1 MKDSQLVAAGLTS
14 NDALILTEL
23 GAILLFLGIISFIA
37 FRLSISSV
45 PLFLIV
51 GLVFGNGGLLPLDL
65 SGAFLNI
72 GAQIGALLLLLLLG
86 LEYSARELGT
96 TLRERW
102 SVGLVDVLANALP
115 GAAIGLLVGWGW
127 TGAVILSGITYV
139 SSSGIAAELIRESGW
154 QSSVV
159 AKRTITVL
167 ALEDLMLAPYLPFA
181 SVLVAGASALTG
193 FISVSVALL
202 IVGLVLLLSVRRENL
217 VSGLLNKHDSL
228 SLLLTVFGAALLAA
242 GAANL
247 VGFSGAVAAFLIGLL
262 LTGEVA
268 ASARHRLSPLRDFF
282 AAIFFLFF
290 GLSTDPSDIPAALP
304 LALLL
309 TVLGVLGKFFTGW
322 WSSKDLSDQMSW
334 RRVGAFLIPRGE
346 FSIVIAGLAVA
357 AEFGNELKALTI
369 TYVILTTVTSS
380 IFLRSFRSRLINK

>member
-1 MKDSQLVAAGLTS
+1 MKDSQLIAAGLTS
-14 NDALILTEL
+14 SDALILTEL

-51 GLVFGNGGLLPLDL
+51 GLVFGNGGVLPLDL

-86 LEYSARELGT
+86 LEYSARELGL

-102 SVGLVDVLANALP
+102 SVGLVDVLVNALP

-127 TGAVILSGITYV
+127 TGAVILGGITYV

-193 FISVSVALL
+193 LISVSVALL

-228 SLLLTVFGAALLAA
+228 SLLLTVFGSALLAA

-309 TVLGVLGKFFTGW
+309 TVLGVFGKFFTGW

-346 FSIVIAGLAVA
+346 FSIVIAGLAMT
-357 AEFGNELKALTI
+357 AEFGNELKAVTI

-380 IFLRSFRSRLINK
+380 LLLRTFRSRLINQ

>member
-1 MKDSQLVAAGLTS
+1 MGVTQLNAAGLTS
-14 NDALILTEL
+14 NDSLILTEL

-37 FRLSISSV
+37 FKLSISSV
-45 PLFLIV
+45 PLFLIA
-51 GLVFGNGGLLPLDL
+51 GLVFGNGGVLSLDL
-65 SGAFLNI
+65 SGAFLNT

-86 LEYSARELGT
+86 LEYSARELGS
-96 TLRERW
+96 TLREHW
-102 SVGLVDVLANALP
+102 SAGIVDFLVNALP

-127 TGAVILSGITYV
+127 TGAVILGGITYV

-217 VSGLLNKHDSL
+217 VSGLLHKHDSL
-228 SLLLTVFGAALLAA
+228 SLLLTVFGSALLAA
-242 GAANL
+242 GAASL
-247 VGFSGAVAAFLIGLL
+247 VGFSGAVAAFLVGLL

-268 ASARHRLSPLRDFF
+268 SSARHRLSPLRDFF

-290 GLSTDPSDIPAALP
+290 GLSTDPSDIPDALP

-309 TVLGVLGKFFTGW
+309 TVLGVFGKFFTGW

-346 FSIVIAGLAVA
+346 FSIVIAGLALA
-357 AEFGNELKALTI
+357 ADFGEELKAITI

-380 IFLRSFRSRLINK
+380 LLLRAFRSRLINQ

>member
-1 MKDSQLVAAGLTS
+1 MKDSQLIAAGLTS
-14 NDALILTEL
+14 SDALILTEL

-51 GLVFGNGGLLPLDL
+51 GLVFGNGGVLPLDL

-86 LEYSARELGT
+86 LEYSARELGF

-102 SVGLVDVLANALP
+102 SVGLVDVLVNALP

-127 TGAVILSGITYV
+127 TGAVILGGITYV

-193 FISVSVALL
+193 LISVSVALL

-228 SLLLTVFGAALLAA
+228 SLLLTVFGSALLAA

-309 TVLGVLGKFFTGW
+309 TVLGVFGKFFTGW

-346 FSIVIAGLAVA
+346 FSIVIAGLAMT
-357 AEFGNELKALTI
+357 AEFGNELKAVTI

-380 IFLRSFRSRLINK
+380 LLLRTFRSRLINQ

>member
-167 ALEDLMLAPYLPFA
+167 ALEDFMLAPYLPFA

-346 FSIVIAGLAVA
+346 FSIVIAGLAMT
-357 AEFGNELKALTI
+357 AEFGTDLKAVTI

-380 IFLRSFRSRLINK
+380 LLLRTFRSRLINK

>member
-181 SVLVAGASALTG
+181 SVLVAGASVVTG

-357 AEFGNELKALTI
+357 AEFGNELKAVTI

-380 IFLRSFRSRLINK
+380 IFLRAFRSRLINQ

>member
-380 IFLRSFRSRLINK
+380 IFLRSFRSRLINQ

>member
-102 SVGLVDVLANALP
+102 SVGLVDVLVNALP

-309 TVLGVLGKFFTGW
+309 TVLGVFGKFFTGW

-357 AEFGNELKALTI
+357 AEFGNELKAVTI

-380 IFLRSFRSRLINK
+380 IFLRAFRSRLINQ

>member
-1 MKDSQLVAAGLTS
+1 MKDSQLIAAGLTS
-14 NDALILTEL
+14 SDALILTEL

-37 FRLSISSV
+37 FKLSISSV

-51 GLVFGNGGLLPLDL
+51 GLVFGNGGVLPLDL

-86 LEYSARELGT
+86 LEYSARELGF

-102 SVGLVDVLANALP
+102 SVGLVDVLVNALP

-127 TGAVILSGITYV
+127 TGAVILGGITYV

-193 FISVSVALL
+193 LISVSVALL

-228 SLLLTVFGAALLAA
+228 SLLLTVFGSALLAA

-309 TVLGVLGKFFTGW
+309 TVLGVFGKFFTGW

-346 FSIVIAGLAVA
+346 FSIVIAGLAMT
-357 AEFGNELKALTI
+357 AEFGNELKAVTI

-380 IFLRSFRSRLINK
+380 IFLRTFRSRLIN

>member
-1 MKDSQLVAAGLTS
+1 M
-14 NDALILTEL
+14 
-23 GAILLFLGIISFIA
+23 
-37 FRLSISSV
+37 
-45 PLFLIV
+45 
-51 GLVFGNGGLLPLDL
+51 

-86 LEYSARELGT
+86 LEYSARELGS

-102 SVGLVDVLANALP
+102 SVGVVDFLVNALP

-127 TGAVILSGITYV
+127 IGAVILGGITYV

-159 AKRTITVL
+159 AKRTVTVL

-181 SVLVAGASALTG
+181 SVLLTGASALAG
-193 FISVSVALL
+193 FISVSVAFL
-202 IVGLVLLLSVRRENL
+202 IAGLVLLLSVRRESL
-217 VSGLLNKHDSL
+217 VSGLLHKHDPL
-228 SLLLTVFGAALLAA
+228 SLLLTVFGSALLAA
-242 GAANL
+242 GVASL
-247 VGFSGAVAAFLIGLL
+247 VGFSGAVAAFLVGLL

-290 GLSTDPSDIPAALP
+290 GLSTDPSEIPAALP

-309 TVLGVLGKFFTGW
+309 TVIGAFGKFFTGW
-322 WSSKDLSDQMSW
+322 WSSKDLSDKMSW

-346 FSIVIAGLAVA
+346 FSIVIAGLALT
-357 AEFGNELKALTI
+357 AEFGNELKAVTI

-380 IFLRSFRSRLINK
+380 LLLRTFRSRLINPH